1 MRDVDM
7 SGFTLAILRQT
18 NMPAILIEYGFMDYE
33 KEAVKMLDPKWQKQC
48 AEATVKGICEYFG
61 IKYKAE
67 EEPKPPV
74 EKPKKETEFEPYVIR
89 ITEDT
94 LNVRKGPGAEYDVV
108 GTVKENNIFV
118 IVEEVKNKDG
128 EVWGLLKAFRKERNG
143 WINLKYT
150 QKK

>member
-1 MRDVDM
+1 MIIV
-7 SGFTLAILRQT
+7 L
-18 NMPAILIEYGFMDYE
+18 
-33 KEAVKMLDPKWQKQC
+33 
-48 AEATVKGICEYFG
+48 KGIKKLF
-61 IKYKAE
+61 KRSE
-67 EEPKPPV
+67 EV
-74 EKPKKETEFEPYVIR
+74 NAKKDVVNIVEPYKVKI
-89 ITEDT
+89 DT
-94 LNVRKGPGAEYDVV
+94 GLLPVRKGPSAEYDVV